1 MTQNAKPGPSVDDTL
16 IIRGTIIPV
25 KIGLLAQSKL
35 TFFVDNPRIYSIVRA
50 EDNEPSQEE
59 IEAALQ
65 GMEHVRILKTDIE
78 QNGGLIDPIVVK
90 DGTFEVIEGNSRLA
104 AYRLLARGNA
114 MAWAYIKCLLLP
126 ATIDDSLLSTLL
138 GQYHLKGK
146 KEWPPYE
153 QAGFLHRRYTKQKI
167 ELKQL
172 AEEMS
177 EGRTKVKQY
186 IDTYQF
192 MIDNQDNKPSRWS
205 YYYEFLKNRKVQ
217 EASERFADFTPL
229 IVDKIKSEEID
240 NAQDLRDKLPVICQA
255 AKVLKKFVSGKITF
269 EEAFDEAEES
279 GVSSDA
285 YRKLN
290 KFRMWLGSV
299 EAQNKIINTKGPG
312 ADKIKYEVSAI
323 LSEARRVSEKLNGAK

>member
-1 MTQNAKPGPSVDDTL
+1 VEDTL
-16 IIRGTIIPV
+16 IIRGVAIPI
-25 KIGLLAQSKL
+25 KIGLLSQAKL
-35 TFFVDNPRIYSIVRA
+35 RFFVDNPRIYSIVRA

-59 IEAALQ
+59 IEEALQ
-65 GMEHVRILKTDIE
+65 AMEHVRILKSDIE

-104 AYRLLARGNA
+104 AYRLLARNNA
-114 MAWAYIKCLLLP
+114 MAWAFIKCQLLP
-126 ATIDDSLLSTLL
+126 TDIDDSLLSTLL

-153 QAGFLHRRYTKQKI
+153 QAGFLHRRFTKQKI

-192 MIDNQDNKPSRWS
+192 MIDNQDNKPNRWS

-217 EASERFADFTPL
+217 DASERFADFTPL
-229 IVDKIKSEEID
+229 IVSKIKSEEID
-240 NAQDLRDKLPVICQA
+240 TAQDLRDKLPVICQA
-255 AKVLKKFVSGKITF
+255 TKVLKKFVAGKITF

-299 EAQNKIINTKGPG
+299 EAQNKIINTRGPG

-323 LSEARRVSEKLNGAK
+323 LSEARRISEKLNSVK